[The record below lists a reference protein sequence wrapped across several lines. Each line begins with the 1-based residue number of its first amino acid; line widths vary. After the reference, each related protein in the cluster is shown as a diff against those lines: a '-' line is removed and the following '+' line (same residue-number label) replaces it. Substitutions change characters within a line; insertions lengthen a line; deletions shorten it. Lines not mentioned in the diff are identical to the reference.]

1 MYSLRRKELF
11 WHYKLGV
18 LSPKGLNERVA
29 DIELDFLLVGALKLS
44 TFALRSR
51 GSVRRC
57 WPVNFVHFA
66 RGVGVEFP
74 IGPFGI

>member
-1 MYSLRRKELF
+1 M
-11 WHYKLGV
+11 
-18 LSPKGLNERVA
+18 KGWR
-29 DIELDFLLVGALKLS
+29 ISSWICFLVGTLNSS

-51 GSVRRC
+51 GSGRGC